1 MESAYD
7 FFVGIDWATEA
18 HEVSVIDQSRKKIG
32 GRSFGNSA
40 AGLDELC
47 KWIELQCGL
56 KRECVGIAIEVPRG
70 ALVETLV
77 ERGFHVYSINPKQLD
92 RFRDRHTPAGAKDDR
107 LDAFVLADSLRT
119 DLPCFRRVQ
128 FDDPFM
134 VELRE
139 LSRFDAQLSESKNRL
154 TNQLREQLM
163 RYAPQ
168 LLTLS
173 PAADEPWFWDL
184 LDLAARP
191 DTAAKIKPYRIDK
204 ILTSNRIRRITS
216 DKVMEVLRMPQ
227 LTVAPGTIEAA
238 TLHARLVIEQLR
250 VISKQRTEVRKR
262 IESTIGKLSDSGDSN
277 EEREH
282 RDAAILC
289 SLPGVGKIVAAT
301 VLSEGAQAIAARDYA
316 AFRAHAGIAPV
327 TKRSGKKLMVIMR
340 QACNERLRNA
350 LYHWTRVSVQR
361 DPLSKSKYQALRARG
376 HSHGRAIRSV
386 ADAILRTFFG
396 MLKNGTLFDPDKCVP
411 ASS

>member
-1 MESAYD
+1 MENDYS

-32 GRSFGNSA
+32 GRAFENSA

-47 KWIELQCGL
+47 NWIERQFGPG
-56 KRECVGIAIEVPRG
+56 RESIGVAIEVPRG

-128 FDDPFM
+128 FDDPLM

-173 PAADEPWFWDL
+173 PAADETWFWDL
-184 LDLAARP
+184 LDLAAKP
-191 DTAAKIKPYRIDK
+191 EQAAKIKPYRIEK
-204 ILTSNRIRRITS
+204 ILSSNRIRRITS
-216 DKVMEVLRMPQ
+216 EKVLEVLRMPQ
-227 LTVAPGTIEAA
+227 LTVAPGTVEAA

-250 VISKQRTEVRKR
+250 VISKQRIEVRKR
-262 IESTIGKLSDSGDSN
+262 IENTISQLSEPDNADK
-277 EEREH
+277 EREH

-301 VLSEGAQAIAARDYA
+301 VLSEGAQAIASRDYA

-327 TKRSGKKLMVIMR
+327 TKRSGKKLSVIMR

-361 DPLSKSKYQALRARG
+361 DPVSKSKYQSLRSRG

-386 ADAILRTFFG
+386 ADGILRIFFG
-396 MLKNGTLFDPDKCVP
+396 MLKSGTLFDPAKCDP
-411 ASS
+411 LTA